1 MLQGNKLRIKVI
13 VSQLFREILNIKGSK
28 KIYANILIDVS
39 QNKYIKL
46 EPIDDDDRKFKT

>member
-28 KIYANILIDVS
+28 KIYANILIDVL

-46 EPIDDDDRKFKT
+46 EPIDDDGSKFKT